1 MKKRTR
7 HSVNTRPSVPRVD
20 TVARALGI
28 LECFSTSE
36 PEQTLKQLYDK
47 TGLYKSRVHRL
58 CRTLLDCGY
67 LVRTSYSSYRLGPKL
82 LVLGKVYERTNTL
95 VSISRPIMR
104 ELAASTGESVA
115 LFALEGERSI
125 CLVRE
130 YGPSRLFFAINEG
143 DYMELHATATGRVL
157 LAHADEE
164 FRRNVLGKKLEAI
177 TPATITDREKLEQE
191 CRAILVRGYGLNREE
206 REPGVAAVAA
216 PVFDFEKN
224 VPAALSLVGPV
235 QRFSEE
241 NLAGMIKKL
250 LKATEDISRLL
261 GERSQAPAN

>member
-1 MKKRTR
+1 MVKNPDPEGTSR
-7 HSVNTRPSVPRVD
+7 SSVPSVD
-20 TVARALGI
+20 TVRRALDI
-28 LECFSTSE
+28 LECFTMDE
-36 PEQTLKQLYDK
+36 PEQTLKQLCEK

-95 VSISRPIMR
+95 VSISRPIMAR
-104 ELAASTGESVA
+104 LALSTGESAA

-125 CLVRE
+125 CLARE

-143 DYMELHATATGRVL
+143 DYMQLHATAIGRVL
-157 LAHADEE
+157 LAYAPEP
-164 FRRNVLGKKLEAI
+164 FLRRVLGRELE
-177 TPATITDREKLEQE
+177 TFTSSTIVDRRRIEEE
-191 CRAILVRGYGLNREE
+191 ILTIPERGYSVNREE

-216 PVFDFEKN
+216 PVFDLDEN

-241 NLAGMIKKL
+241 ALPGMVEKL
-250 LKATEDISRLL
+250 LDATRQISQLL
-261 GERSQAPAN
+261 GESG

>member
-1 MKKRTR
+1 MENRDTDQGGSAR
-7 HSVNTRPSVPRVD
+7 ASVPKVD
-20 TVARALGI
+20 TVARALEI
-28 LECFSTSE
+28 LECFTAGE
-36 PEQTLKQLYDK
+36 PEQTLKELCEK

-95 VSISRPIMR
+95 VSISRPIMGR
-104 ELAASTGESVA
+104 LAVSSGESAA
-115 LFALEGERSI
+115 LFALEGDRSI
-125 CLVRE
+125 CLARE

-143 DYMELHATATGRVL
+143 DFMQLHATAIGRVL
-157 LAHADEE
+157 LAHASED
-164 FRRNVLGKKLEAI
+164 FRKSVLSGELDSI
-177 TPATITDREKLEQE
+177 TPATITDRGWLEQE
-191 CRAILVRGYGLNREE
+191 CAAILQRGYSISREE

-216 PVFDFEKN
+216 PVFDFENK

-241 NLAGMIKKL
+241 NLPDMIEKL
-250 LKATEDISRLL
+250 LAATGEISSLL
-261 GERSQAPAN
+261 GEKS

>member
-1 MKKRTR
+1 MKKDIKGDPALD
-7 HSVNTRPSVPRVD
+7 SRPSVPKVD

-28 LECFSTSE
+28 LECFTTGE
-36 PEQTLKQLYDK
+36 PEQTLKQLCDK

-95 VSISRPIMR
+95 VSISRPIME
-104 ELAASTGESVA
+104 ELAVTAGESAA
-115 LFALEGERSI
+115 LFALEGESSI
-125 CLVRE
+125 CLARE

-143 DYMELHATATGRVL
+143 DFMELHATAIGRVL
-157 LAHADEE
+157 LAHATEE
-164 FRRNVLGKKLEAI
+164 FRQKVLSGDLKAI
-177 TPATITDREKLEQE
+177 TPATIVDRGRLEEE
-191 CRAILVRGYGLNREE
+191 CRAILKRGYTVSREE
-206 REPGVAAVAA
+206 REPGVAAIAA
-216 PVFDFEKN
+216 PIFDFDDK

-241 NLAGMIKKL
+241 NLASMVENL
-250 LKATEDISRLL
+250 LAATHEISRLM
-261 GERSQAPAN
+261 GETA

>member
-1 MKKRTR
+1 MVKNPEPEGVSR
-7 HSVNTRPSVPRVD
+7 SSVPSVD
-20 TVARALGI
+20 TVRRALDI
-28 LECFSTSE
+28 LECFTMDE
-36 PEQTLKQLYDK
+36 PEQTLKQLCEK

-95 VSISRPIMR
+95 VSVSRPIMAQ
-104 ELAASTGESVA
+104 LALSTGESAA
-115 LFALEGERSI
+115 LFGLEGERSI
-125 CLVRE
+125 CLARE

-143 DYMELHATATGRVL
+143 DYMQLHATAIGRVL
-157 LAHADEE
+157 LAYAPEP
-164 FRRNVLGKKLEAI
+164 FLRKVLGRELETF
-177 TPATITDREKLEQE
+177 TPSTIVDRRRIEEE
-191 CRAILVRGYGLNREE
+191 ILTIPERGYSVNREE

-216 PVFDFEKN
+216 PVFDLDEN

-241 NLAGMIKKL
+241 ALPGMVEKL
-250 LKATEDISRLL
+250 LDATRRISQLL
-261 GERSQAPAN
+261 GESG

>member
-1 MKKRTR
+1 MKNNKKGDPTGNFR
-7 HSVNTRPSVPRVD
+7 SSVPIVD

-28 LECFSTSE
+28 LECFTTGE
-36 PEQTLKQLYDK
+36 PEQTLKQLCEK

-95 VSISRPIMR
+95 VSISRPIMSQ
-104 ELAASTGESVA
+104 LAVSSGESAA
-115 LFALEGERSI
+115 LFTLEGESSI
-125 CLVRE
+125 CLARE

-143 DYMELHATATGRVL
+143 DFMQLHATATGRVL
-157 LAHADEE
+157 LAHAPAD
-164 FRRNVLGKKLEAI
+164 FRNKVLSRKLDAI
-177 TPATITDREKLEQE
+177 TPATITDKEWLEEE
-191 CRAILVRGYGLNREE
+191 CRTILERGYSVSREE

-216 PVFDFEKN
+216 PIFNFEKE
-224 VPAALSLVGPV
+224 VPAALFLVGPV

-241 NLAGMIKKL
+241 NLPGMIEML
-250 LKATEDISRLL
+250 LDATENISHLM
-261 GERSQAPAN
+261 GENN

>member
-1 MKKRTR
+1 MKKSQSG
-7 HSVNTRPSVPRVD
+7 HSSGRSRPSVPRVD

-28 LECFSTSE
+28 LECFTTGE
-36 PEQTLKQLYDK
+36 PEQTLKQLCEK

-58 CRTLLDCGY
+58 CRTLLECGY

-95 VSISRPIMR
+95 VSISRPIMSR
-104 ELAASTGESVA
+104 LALSTGESAA

-125 CLVRE
+125 CLARE

-143 DYMELHATATGRVL
+143 DYMQLHATAIGRVL
-157 LAHADEE
+157 LAHAPAQ
-164 FRRNVLGKKLEAI
+164 FRDSILSGRLESI
-177 TPATITDREKLEQE
+177 TPATITDRKWLEGE
-191 CRAILVRGYGLNREE
+191 CKAILERGYSVNREE

-216 PVFDFEKN
+216 PIFDFDRK

-235 QRFSEE
+235 QRFSDQA
-241 NLAGMIKKL
+241 LPGMVEKL
-250 LKATEDISRLL
+250 LEATRQISQLL
-261 GERSQAPAN
+261 GESG

>member
-1 MKKRTR
+1 MKDHSDKSVRT
-7 HSVNTRPSVPRVD
+7 PVPRVD
-20 TVARALGI
+20 TVARALNI
-28 LECFSTSE
+28 LECFTSIE
-36 PEQTLKQLYDK
+36 PEQTLKQLCEK

-95 VSISRPIMR
+95 VSISRPIMQD
-104 ELAASTGESVA
+104 LAASAGESVA
-115 LFALEGERSI
+115 LFALEGEKSI
-125 CLVRE
+125 CLARE

-143 DYMELHATATGRVL
+143 DYMELHATAIGRVL
-157 LAHADEE
+157 LAHATEE
-164 FRRNVLGKKLEAI
+164 FRREVLGRELEAI
-177 TPATITDREKLEQE
+177 TAATITDREWLEQE
-191 CRAILVRGYGLNREE
+191 CRAILDRGYSLNREE

-241 NLAGMIKKL
+241 NLAGLVETL
-250 LKATEDISRLL
+250 LSATRRISKLL
-261 GERSQAPAN
+261 GETP